1 MSRELTIQETA
12 ERSLIKTYRKSLWNP
27 FIAAVKRYELVEPG
41 DRIAVCISG
50 GKDSMVLAKLMQELQ
65 RHTEQPFELTFL
77 VMDPGY
83 NPANRALILENAEKL
98 GIPVQIF
105 ESDIFDVTVQ
115 VEKNPCYLCA
125 RMRRGFLYAKA
136 QELGCNKIALGHH
149 FSDVVET
156 TLLGLFYGAQLQAMP
171 PKLKS
176 RNFPGMELI
185 RPLYCV
191 HEDAIIAW
199 KNYNHLRFLQCACRF
214 TEARDASGDGVGESK
229 RQEMKVLLRQ
239 LKKTNPNIE
248 KSIFRAIHGVQL
260 DTFPGFKQIFE
271 SDIFD
276 VTVQVEKNPCYLCA
290 RMRRGFLYAK
300 AQELGCN
307 KIALGHHFSD
317 VVETTLLGLFYGAQ
331 LQAMPP
337 KLKSRNFPGMELIRP
352 LYCVHEDAII
362 AWKNY
367 NHLRFLQ
374 CACRFTEA
382 RDASGD
388 GVGESKRQEMK
399 VLLRQLKKT
408 NPNIEKSIFRA
419 IHGVQLDTFPGF
431 KYRGKA
437 YSFLDDYDGTA
448 GFLQP

>member
-1 MSRELTIQETA
+1 MKKLVSILA
-12 ERSLIKTYRKSLWNP
+12 
-27 FIAAVKRYELVEPG
+27 AAVLG
-41 DRIAVCISG
+41 AA
-50 GKDSMVLAKLMQELQ
+50 VLAPTAAAEDLPQVTCEAYV
-65 RHTEQPFELTFL
+65 
-77 VMDPGY
+77 VMDADTG
-83 NPANRALILENAEKL
+83 
-98 GIPVQIF
+98 
-105 ESDIFDVTVQ
+105 Q
-115 VEKNPCYLCA
+115 VIMEKNPDEV
-125 RMRRGFLYAKA
+125 LYPASITKIMTLGLTMEKAQGDWSAQLTIDYDVAHSLESNSTHIALLPGEVVTLEDVIYGTQLESANDGANALAEYFGDDGTIASGVEKMNAKA

-199 KNYNHLRFLQCACRF
+199 KNYN
-214 TEARDASGDGVGESK
+214 G
-229 RQEMKVLLRQ
+229 
-239 LKKTNPNIE
+239 
-248 KSIFRAIHGVQL
+248 
-260 DTFPGFKQIFE
+260 
-271 SDIFD
+271 
-276 VTVQVEKNPCYLCA
+276 
-290 RMRRGFLYAK
+290 
-300 AQELGCN
+300 
-307 KIALGHHFSD
+307 
-317 VVETTLLGLFYGAQ
+317 
-331 LQAMPP
+331 
-337 KLKSRNFPGMELIRP
+337 
-352 LYCVHEDAII
+352 
-362 AWKNY
+362 
-367 NHLRFLQ
+367 LRFLQ